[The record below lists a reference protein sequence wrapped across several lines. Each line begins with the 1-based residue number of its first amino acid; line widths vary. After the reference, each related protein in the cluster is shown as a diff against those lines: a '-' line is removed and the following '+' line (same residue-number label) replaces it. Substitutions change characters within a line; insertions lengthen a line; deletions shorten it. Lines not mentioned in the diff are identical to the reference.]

1 MNSLLTSIFFFRFL
15 ILSLFISIS
24 NIVIADFVKLS
35 NEGEVLDFENSSWS
49 CVLDQKTS
57 LVWEVKGEKEGLQYT
72 MNTYTWFDGD
82 TGRKNNMYSK
92 NCYWGEGCNTQSFI
106 DDINE
111 AQLCTYS
118 NWRLPTRDELKTI
131 INYYA
136 DDILI
141 DLDFFPNTQMGTY
154 WTSMTAKD
162 NSSLAYEI
170 PFFYGG
176 SVVREKSIDTYI
188 RLVRSAD

>member
-1 MNSLLTSIFFFRFL
+1 MKKAL
-15 ILSLFISIS
+15 ILSLFMSVS

-35 NEGEVLDFENSSWS
+35 NEGEVLDFENSNWS

-57 LVWEVKGEKEGLQYT
+57 LVWEVKGETEGLQYT

-92 NCYWGEGCNTQSFI
+92 NCFWGEGCNTQSYI

-111 AQLCTYS
+111 AQLCTYN
-118 NWRLPTRDELKTI
+118 NWHLPTRNELKTI
-131 INYYA
+131 INYYGD

-141 DLDFFPNTQMGTY
+141 DLDFFPNTQKDTY

-162 NSSLAYEI
+162 NPSLAYEI
-170 PFFYGG
+170 PFFFGG
-176 SVVREKSIDTYI
+176 SIVREKYIDTYI

>member
-1 MNSLLTSIFFFRFL
+1 MNKAL
-15 ILSLFISIS
+15 ILSLFMSIS
-24 NIVIADFVKLS
+24 NIAIADFVKLS
-35 NEGEVLDFENSSWS
+35 NEGEILNFENSNWS

-57 LVWEVKGEKEGLQYT
+57 LVWEVKGDKEGLQYT

-92 NCYWGEGCNTQSFI
+92 NCYWGENCNTQSYI

-118 NWRLPTRDELKTI
+118 DWRLPTRKELKTI
-131 INYYA
+131 INHYS
-136 DDILI
+136 DHDILI
-141 DLDFFPNTQMGTY
+141 DLAFFPNTQKHTY
-154 WTSMTAKD
+154 WTSVTVKD
-162 NSSLAYEI
+162 NPSLAYEV

-176 SVVREKSIDTYI
+176 SIVRAKYKASFV

>member
-1 MNSLLTSIFFFRFL
+1 MNKAL
-15 ILSLFISIS
+15 ILSIFVSIS
-24 NIVIADFVKLS
+24 NIVFADFVKLS
-35 NEGEVLDFENSSWS
+35 NEGEILDFESSNWS
-49 CVLDQKTS
+49 CVLDQDTS
-57 LVWEVKGEKEGLQYT
+57 LVWEVKGETEGLQYT

-92 NCYWGEGCNTQSFI
+92 NCYWGKDCNTQSYI

-111 AQLCTYS
+111 AQLCSYS

-131 INYYA
+131 INYYG

-141 DLDFFPNTQMGTY
+141 DLDFFPNTQKETY

-162 NSSLAYEI
+162 NPSLAYEI

-176 SVVREKSIDTYI
+176 SIVREKSIDTYI

>member
-1 MNSLLTSIFFFRFL
+1 MKKTL

-35 NEGEVLDFENSSWS
+35 NEGEILDFENSNWS

-82 TGRKNNMYSK
+82 SGRKNNMYSK

-131 INYYA
+131 INYYS
-136 DDILI
+136 DNDILI
-141 DLDFFPNTQMGTY
+141 DLAFFPNTQKDTY

-162 NSSLAYEI
+162 KPSLAYEI

-176 SVVREKSIDTYI
+176 SIVREKSLDTHI

>member
-1 MNSLLTSIFFFRFL
+1 MNKTL
-15 ILSLFISIS
+15 ILSLFVSIS
-24 NIVIADFVKLS
+24 NIVFADFVKLS
-35 NEGEVLDFENSSWS
+35 NEGEILDFESLNWS

-57 LVWEVKGEKEGLQYT
+57 LVWEVKSETEGLQYT

-82 TGRKNNMYSK
+82 SGRKNNMYSK
-92 NCYWGEGCNTQSFI
+92 NCYWGEDCNTKSFI

-111 AQLCTYS
+111 AQLCSYS

-131 INYYA
+131 INYYG

-141 DLDFFPNTQMGTY
+141 DLDFFPNTQKKTY

-170 PFFYGG
+170 PFIFGG
-176 SVVREKSIDTYI
+176 SIVREKSLDTHI

>member
-1 MNSLLTSIFFFRFL
+1 MKKAL
-15 ILSLFISIS
+15 ILLLFMSIS
-24 NIVIADFVKLS
+24 NIAIADFVKLS
-35 NEGEVLDFENSSWS
+35 SEGEILDFESSNWS

-57 LVWEVKGEKEGLQYT
+57 LIWEVKGETEGVQYT

-92 NCYWGEGCNTQSFI
+92 NCYWGEGCNTQSFV

-111 AQLCTYS
+111 AQLCTYT

-131 INYYA
+131 INYYG

-141 DLDFFPNTQMGTY
+141 DLDFFPNTQKETY

-162 NSSLAYEI
+162 NPSLAYEI

-176 SVVREKSIDTYI
+176 SIVREKSIDTYI

>member
-1 MNSLLTSIFFFRFL
+1 MKKAL
-15 ILSLFISIS
+15 ILSLFMSIS
-24 NIVIADFVKLS
+24 NIAIADFVKLS
-35 NEGEVLDFENSSWS
+35 SEGEILDFESSNWP

-57 LVWEVKGEKEGLQYT
+57 LVWEVKGEAEGLQYT

-92 NCYWGEGCNTQSFI
+92 NCYWGESCNTQSFV

-111 AQLCTYS
+111 MQLCSYS

-131 INYYA
+131 INYYG

-141 DLDFFPNTQMGTY
+141 DLDFFPNTQKETY

-162 NSSLAYEI
+162 NPSLAYEI

-176 SVVREKSIDTYI
+176 SIVREKSIDTYI

>member
-1 MNSLLTSIFFFRFL
+1 MKKAL

-35 NEGEVLDFENSSWS
+35 NEGEVLDFENSNWS

-57 LVWEVKGEKEGLQYT
+57 LVWEVKGETEGLQHT

-92 NCYWGEGCNTQSFI
+92 NCFWGEGCNTQSYI

-111 AQLCTYS
+111 AQLCTYN
-118 NWRLPTRDELKTI
+118 NWRLPTRNELKTI

-136 DDILI
+136 DDDILI

-162 NSSLAYEI
+162 NPSLAYEI
-170 PFFYGG
+170 PFFFGG
-176 SVVREKSIDTYI
+176 SIVREKYIDTYI

>member
-1 MNSLLTSIFFFRFL
+1 MNKAL
-15 ILSLFISIS
+15 ILSLFMSIS
-24 NIVIADFVKLS
+24 NIAIADFVKLS
-35 NEGEVLDFENSSWS
+35 NEGEILDFENSNWS
-49 CVLDQKTS
+49 CVMDQKTS
-57 LVWEVKGEKEGLQYT
+57 LIWEVKGETEGLQYT

-92 NCYWGEGCNTQSFI
+92 NCYWGEDCNTQSFI

-136 DDILI
+136 DGDILI

-162 NSSLAYEI
+162 NSLLAYEI

-176 SVVREKSIDTYI
+176 SVVREKSIDTFI

>member
-1 MNSLLTSIFFFRFL
+1 MKKAL
-15 ILSLFISIS
+15 ILSLFMSVS

-35 NEGEVLDFENSSWS
+35 NEGEVLDFENSNWS

-57 LVWEVKGEKEGLQYT
+57 LVWEVKGETEGLQYT

-92 NCYWGEGCNTQSFI
+92 NCFWGEGCNTQSYI

-111 AQLCTYS
+111 AQLCTYN
-118 NWRLPTRDELKTI
+118 NWRLPTRNELKTI

-136 DDILI
+136 DDDILI
-141 DLDFFPNTQMGTY
+141 DLDFFPNAQMGTY

-162 NSSLAYEI
+162 NPSLAYEI
-170 PFFYGG
+170 PFFFGG
-176 SVVREKSIDTYI
+176 SIVREKYIDTYI
-188 RLVRSAD
+188 RLVHSAD

>member
-1 MNSLLTSIFFFRFL
+1 
-15 ILSLFISIS
+15 
-24 NIVIADFVKLS
+24 
-35 NEGEVLDFENSSWS
+35 
-49 CVLDQKTS
+49 
-57 LVWEVKGEKEGLQYT
+57 

-92 NCYWGEGCNTQSFI
+92 NCYWGEGCNTQSFV
-106 DDINE
+106 DAINE
-111 AQLCTYS
+111 AQLCTHHS
-118 NWRLPTRDELKTI
+118 KRLDCDSTCSSP
-131 INYYA
+131 INYYS
-136 DDILI
+136 DGDILI

-154 WTSMTAKD
+154 WTSVTAKN

-176 SVVREKSIDTYI
+176 SIVREKSLDTHI

>member
-1 MNSLLTSIFFFRFL
+1 MKKAL
-15 ILSLFISIS
+15 ILSLFMSIS

-35 NEGEVLDFENSSWS
+35 NEGEVLDFENSNWS

-57 LVWEVKGEKEGLQYT
+57 LVWEVKGETEGLQYT

-92 NCYWGEGCNTQSFI
+92 NCYWGEGCNTQSYI

-111 AQLCTYS
+111 AQLCTYN
-118 NWRLPTRDELKTI
+118 NWRLPTRNELKTI
-131 INYYA
+131 INYYGD

-162 NSSLAYEI
+162 NPSLAYEI
-170 PFFYGG
+170 PFFFGG
-176 SVVREKSIDTYI
+176 SIVREKSIDTYI

>member
-1 MNSLLTSIFFFRFL
+1 
-15 ILSLFISIS
+15 
-24 NIVIADFVKLS
+24 
-35 NEGEVLDFENSSWS
+35 
-49 CVLDQKTS
+49 
-57 LVWEVKGEKEGLQYT
+57 
-72 MNTYTWFDGD
+72 
-82 TGRKNNMYSK
+82 MYSK
-92 NCYWGEGCNTQSFI
+92 NCYWGEGCNTQSYI

-111 AQLCTYS
+111 AQLCTYN
-118 NWRLPTRDELKTI
+118 NWRLPTRNELKTI

-136 DDILI
+136 DDDILI

-162 NSSLAYEI
+162 KPSLAYEI

-176 SVVREKSIDTYI
+176 SIVREKYIDTYI

>member
-1 MNSLLTSIFFFRFL
+1 MKKAL
-15 ILSLFISIS
+15 ILSLFVSIS
-24 NIVIADFVKLS
+24 NIVIADFFKLS
-35 NEGEVLDFENSSWS
+35 NEGEVLDFENSNWS

-57 LVWEVKGEKEGLQYT
+57 LVWEVKGETEGLQYT

-82 TGRKNNMYSK
+82 TGSKSNIYSN
-92 NCYWGEGCNTQSFI
+92 NCYWGEDCNTQSYI

-111 AQLCTYS
+111 VQLCSYS
-118 NWRLPTRDELKTI
+118 KWRLPTRNELKTI
-131 INYYA
+131 INYYGD

-154 WTSMTAKD
+154 WTSMAAKD
-162 NSSLAYEI
+162 NPSLAYEI

-176 SVVREKSIDTYI
+176 SIVREKSIDTYI
-188 RLVRSAD
+188 RLVYSAD

>member
-1 MNSLLTSIFFFRFL
+1 MNKTL
-15 ILSLFISIS
+15 ILSLFVSIS
-24 NIVIADFVKLS
+24 NIVFADFVKLS
-35 NEGEVLDFENSSWS
+35 NEGEILDFESPNWS

-57 LVWEVKGEKEGLQYT
+57 LVWEVKSETEGLQYT

-82 TGRKNNMYSK
+82 SGRKNNMYSK
-92 NCYWGEGCNTQSFI
+92 NCYWGEDCNTKSFI

-111 AQLCTYS
+111 AQLCSYS

-131 INYYA
+131 INYYG

-141 DLDFFPNTQMGTY
+141 DLDFFPNTQKKTY

-176 SVVREKSIDTYI
+176 SIVREKSIDTYI

>member
-1 MNSLLTSIFFFRFL
+1 MNKAL
-15 ILSLFISIS
+15 ILSLFVTIS
-24 NIVIADFVKLS
+24 NIAIADFVKLS
-35 NEGEVLDFENSSWS
+35 SEGKVLDFETSNWS

-57 LVWEVKGEKEGLQYT
+57 LVWEVKSETEGLQYS

-92 NCYWGEGCNTQSFI
+92 NCYWGEGCNTLSFI

-111 AQLCTYS
+111 AQLCTYN
-118 NWRLPTRDELKTI
+118 NWRLPTRNELKTI
-131 INYYA
+131 INYYGD

-162 NSSLAYEI
+162 NPSLAY
-170 PFFYGG
+170 
-176 SVVREKSIDTYI
+176 
-188 RLVRSAD
+188 

>member
-1 MNSLLTSIFFFRFL
+1 MKKAL
-15 ILSLFISIS
+15 ILSLFMSIS
-24 NIVIADFVKLS
+24 NIAIADFVKLS
-35 NEGEVLDFENSSWS
+35 SEGEILDFESSNWS

-57 LVWEVKGEKEGLQYT
+57 LIWEVKGETEGLQYT

-92 NCYWGEGCNTQSFI
+92 NCYWGEGCNTQSFV

-111 AQLCTYS
+111 AQLCSYS

-131 INYYA
+131 INYYG

-141 DLDFFPNTQMGTY
+141 DLDFFPHTQKKTY

-162 NSSLAYEI
+162 NPSLAYEI

-176 SVVREKSIDTYI
+176 SIVREKSIDTYI

>member
-1 MNSLLTSIFFFRFL
+1 MKKAL
-15 ILSLFISIS
+15 ILSLFMSIS

-35 NEGEVLDFENSSWS
+35 NEGEVLDFENSNWS

-57 LVWEVKGEKEGLQYT
+57 LVWEVKGETEGLQYT

-92 NCYWGEGCNTQSFI
+92 NCFWGEGCNTQSYI

-136 DDILI
+136 DDDILI

-162 NSSLAYEI
+162 NPSLAYEI
-170 PFFYGG
+170 PFFFGG
-176 SVVREKSIDTYI
+176 SIVREKFLDTYI

>member
-1 MNSLLTSIFFFRFL
+1 MNKTL
-15 ILSLFISIS
+15 ILSLFVSIS
-24 NIVIADFVKLS
+24 NIVFADFVKLS
-35 NEGEVLDFENSSWS
+35 NEGEILDFESLNWS

-57 LVWEVKGEKEGLQYT
+57 LVWEVKSETEGLQYT

-82 TGRKNNMYSK
+82 SGRKNNMYSK
-92 NCYWGEGCNTQSFI
+92 NCYWGEDCNTKSFI

-111 AQLCTYS
+111 AQLCSYS

-131 INYYA
+131 INYYG

-141 DLDFFPNTQMGTY
+141 DLDFFPNTQKKTY
-154 WTSMTAKD
+154 WTSMIAKD
-162 NSSLAYEI
+162 NPSLAYEI

-176 SVVREKSIDTYI
+176 SIVREKFLDTHI
-188 RLVRSAD
+188 RLVSSAD

>member
-1 MNSLLTSIFFFRFL
+1 MKKAL
-15 ILSLFISIS
+15 ILSLFMSVS

-35 NEGEVLDFENSSWS
+35 NEGEVLDFENSNWS

-57 LVWEVKGEKEGLQYT
+57 LVWEVKGETEGLQYT

-92 NCYWGEGCNTQSFI
+92 NCFWGEGCNTQSYI

-131 INYYA
+131 INYYS
-136 DDILI
+136 DHDILI
-141 DLDFFPNTQMGTY
+141 DLAFFPNTRMGTY

-162 NSSLAYEI
+162 NPSLAYEI
-170 PFFYGG
+170 PFFFGG
-176 SVVREKSIDTYI
+176 SIVREKFLDTYI